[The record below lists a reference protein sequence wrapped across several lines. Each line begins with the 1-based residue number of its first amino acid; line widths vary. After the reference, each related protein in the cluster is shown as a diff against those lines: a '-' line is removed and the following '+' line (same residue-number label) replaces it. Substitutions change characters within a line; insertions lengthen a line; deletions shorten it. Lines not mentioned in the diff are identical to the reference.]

1 MLEAPLLEN
10 SIKYVS
16 IEDPTIDESIRKA
29 MIIGQHMRD
38 GRYAEWLGMRIIADA
53 DQRYEWEV
61 RGYNAEISQAGAGT
75 SGKACGICFAA
86 IHKLRDSRI
95 IEAIKT
101 CKNDNDLIYAFRVSD
116 FAVASLDVLGVEK
129 YVGDNPQILELVESN
144 FTFLDDLL

>member
-38 GRYAEWLGMRIIADA
+38 GRYAEWLGLRIIADA

-61 RGYNAEISQAGAGT
+61 RAYNAEISPAVKVGHEDIAD
-75 SGKACGICFAA
+75 
-86 IHKLRDSRI
+86 KLR
-95 IEAIKT
+95 
-101 CKNDNDLIYAFRVSD
+101 VS
-116 FAVASLDVLGVEK
+116 
-129 YVGDNPQILELVESN
+129 LEYDKEGNLW
-144 FTFLDDLL
+144 